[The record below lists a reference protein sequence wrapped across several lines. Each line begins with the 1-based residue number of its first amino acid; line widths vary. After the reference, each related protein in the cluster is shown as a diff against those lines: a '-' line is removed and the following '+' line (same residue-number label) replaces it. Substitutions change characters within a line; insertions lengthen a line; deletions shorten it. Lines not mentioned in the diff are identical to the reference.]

1 MNRGA
6 LMQIE
11 YNFRGKIQNLKLQI
25 YKIPKKIKKKTKQ
38 KNKQTNFM
46 ANNVKIKANR
56 ITRQQGN
63 KSTSTGVDAMPDASL
78 SF

>member
-6 LMQIE
+6 LMQIK

-25 YKIPKKIKKKTKQ
+25 YKIPKKKKKK
-38 KNKQTNFM
+38 KQTNFM

-78 SF
+78 PF

>member
-1 MNRGA
+1 MNGGA
-6 LMQIE
+6 LMQIK

-25 YKIPKKIKKKTKQ
+25 YKIQKKKKKT
-38 KNKQTNFM
+38 NKQTNFM
-46 ANNVKIKANR
+46 ENNVKIKANR

-78 SF
+78 PF

>member
-6 LMQIE
+6 LMQIK

-25 YKIPKKIKKKTKQ
+25 YKIPKKKKKK
-38 KNKQTNFM
+38 KNKQTNFL

-78 SF
+78 PF

>member
-6 LMQIE
+6 LMQIK

-25 YKIPKKIKKKTKQ
+25 YKIPKKKKT
-38 KNKQTNFM
+38 NKQTNFM

>member
-25 YKIPKKIKKKTKQ
+25 YKIPKKKKKT
-38 KNKQTNFM
+38 NKQTNFL

-78 SF
+78 PF

>member
-25 YKIPKKIKKKTKQ
+25 YKIPKKKKKQT
-38 KNKQTNFM
+38 NKQTSWQ
-46 ANNVKIKANR
+46 
-56 ITRQQGN
+56 ITL
-63 KSTSTGVDAMPDASL
+63 KSKQIG
-78 SF
+78 

>member
-25 YKIPKKIKKKTKQ
+25 YKIPKKKK
-38 KNKQTNFM
+38 KNKQTSWQ
-46 ANNVKIKANR
+46 
-56 ITRQQGN
+56 ITL
-63 KSTSTGVDAMPDASL
+63 KSKQIG
-78 SF
+78 

>member
-6 LMQIE
+6 LMQIK

-25 YKIPKKIKKKTKQ
+25 YKIPKKKKK
-38 KNKQTNFM
+38 KQTNFM

-78 SF
+78 PF

>member
-11 YNFRGKIQNLKLQI
+11 YNFRGKIQNLKL
-25 YKIPKKIKKKTKQ
+25 KIHKIQKKKKKT
-38 KNKQTNFM
+38 NKQTNFM
-46 ANNVKIKANR
+46 ENNVKIKANR

-78 SF
+78 PF

>member
-25 YKIPKKIKKKTKQ
+25 YKIPKKKKKKT
-38 KNKQTNFM
+38 NKLHG
-46 ANNVKIKANR
+46 K
-56 ITRQQGN
+56 
-63 KSTSTGVDAMPDASL
+63 
-78 SF
+78 

>member
-6 LMQIE
+6 LMQIK
-11 YNFRGKIQNLKLQI
+11 YNFRGKIQNLKL
-25 YKIPKKIKKKTKQ
+25 KIHKIQKKKKT
-38 KNKQTNFM
+38 NKQTNFM
-46 ANNVKIKANR
+46 ENNVKIKANR

>member
-25 YKIPKKIKKKTKQ
+25 YKIPKKKKK
-38 KNKQTNFM
+38 KQTN
-46 ANNVKIKANR
+46 KLHGK
-56 ITRQQGN
+56 
-63 KSTSTGVDAMPDASL
+63 
-78 SF
+78 